1 MRSANRFQVSFFFK
15 FHIARIEWLEV
26 ICGYELQIFGNPE
39 KLCLNDYFG
48 HFIFLSNENF
58 DKSLSA
64 SAIDKM
70 QRPLLKL
77 VIIT

>member
-1 MRSANRFQVSFFFK
+1 MLRIKTQNEERKQLSSKFFFQVPYHPDWMVGSY
-15 FHIARIEWLEV
+15 LY
-26 ICGYELQIFGNPE
+26 GYELQIFGNPE

-70 QRPLLKL
+70 
-77 VIIT
+77 

>member
-1 MRSANRFQVSFFFK
+1 MYILCLFYIASSIRIFILINPIFNR
-15 FHIARIEWLEV
+15 
-26 ICGYELQIFGNPE
+26 YELQIFGNPE

-48 HFIFLSNENF
+48 HFIFLLNENF

-70 QRPLLKL
+70 
-77 VIIT
+77 

>member
-1 MRSANRFQVSFFFK
+1 MCVMLRIKTQNEERKPLSSKFFFK

-64 SAIDKM
+64 SAINKM
-70 QRPLLKL
+70 
-77 VIIT
+77 